1 MVVDTSA
8 IIAIIFDEPEAAL
21 FSEKISRAERRRISA
36 ATLVE
41 ASIVLKRQTKS
52 GDDRDLD
59 AFLTAA
65 PFEIVPF
72 DQSQATIARR
82 AYMQFGQASGHPAR
96 LNFGDCFAYALA
108 RELSAPLLF
117 KGDDFPRTDVERA

>member
-8 IIAIIFDEPEAAL
+8 IIAIIFGEPEAAL
-21 FSEKISRAERRRISA
+21 FSEKIGRAERRRISA

-59 AFLTAA
+59 AFLAAA
-65 PFEIVPF
+65 PFEIVP
-72 DQSQATIARR
+72 SIGAKRPSHVAPTCNSVRHPVIRR
-82 AYMQFGQASGHPAR
+82 G
-96 LNFGDCFAYALA
+96 
-108 RELSAPLLF
+108 
-117 KGDDFPRTDVERA
+117 